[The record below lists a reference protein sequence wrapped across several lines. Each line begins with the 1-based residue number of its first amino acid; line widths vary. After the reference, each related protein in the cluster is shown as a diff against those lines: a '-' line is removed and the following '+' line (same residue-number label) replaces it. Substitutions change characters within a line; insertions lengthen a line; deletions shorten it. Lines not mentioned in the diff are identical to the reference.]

1 MELKIIYFNFPFW
14 RAEIARIPLYISN
27 TKFEDKRITSEEF
40 SYIKEN
46 GKMSDGTIIPFSQL
60 PVLVIDGQSIA
71 QTGAIARIC
80 GKISGFYPESLVE
93 AGKVDQIIDTAT
105 DINMLMRPSMRE
117 QDPDKKKLMRQEL
130 SKNDL
135 PKYFGFLE
143 DLLKEENIWFAE
155 NRMTIADIA
164 IWRLMGWL
172 KSGVIDD
179 IPQDITDD
187 FNKLNRVYNEVNNN
201 TDIKRWVS
209 ETYK

>member
-14 RAEIARIPLYISN
+14 RAEVARIPLYISN

-46 GKMSDGTIIPFSQL
+46 GKMTDGTIIPFSQL

-105 DINMLMRPSMRE
+105 DINMLMRPSMKE
-117 QDPDKKKLMRQEL
+117 QDPEKKKLMRQEL

-143 DLLKEENIWFAE
+143 NLLKDEKIWFAE

>member
-14 RAEIARIPLYISN
+14 RAEVARIPLYISN

-46 GKMSDGTIIPFSQL
+46 GKMTDGTIIPFSQL

-80 GKISGFYPESLVE
+80 GKISGFYPDSLVE

-117 QDPDKKKLMRQEL
+117 QDPEKKKLMRQEL

-135 PKYFGFLE
+135 PKYFGYLE
-143 DLLKEENIWFAE
+143 NLLKDEKIWFAE

>member
-14 RAEIARIPLYISN
+14 RAEVARIPLYISN

-46 GKMSDGTIIPFSQL
+46 GKMTDGTIIPFSQL

-80 GKISGFYPESLVE
+80 GKISGFYPESLIE

-135 PKYFGFLE
+135 PKYFGYLE
-143 DLLKEENIWFAE
+143 NLLKDENIWFAE

>member
-14 RAEIARIPLYISN
+14 RAEVARIPLYISN

-46 GKMSDGTIIPFSQL
+46 GKMTDGTIIPFSQL

-80 GKISGFYPESLVE
+80 GKISGFYPDSLVE
-93 AGKVDQIIDTAT
+93 AGKVDQILDTAT

-135 PKYFGFLE
+135 PKYFGYLE
-143 DLLKEENIWFAE
+143 NLLQDENIWFAE

-187 FNKLNRVYNEVNNN
+187 FNKLNRVYSEVNNN

>member
-14 RAEIARIPLYISN
+14 RAEVARIPLYISN

-46 GKMSDGTIIPFSQL
+46 GKMTDGTIIPFSQL

-80 GKISGFYPESLVE
+80 GKISGFYPDSLVE

-135 PKYFGFLE
+135 PKYFGYLE

-179 IPQDITDD
+179 IPQDITDN

>member
-14 RAEIARIPLYISN
+14 RAEVARIPLYISN

-46 GKMSDGTIIPFSQL
+46 GKMTDGTIIPFSQL

-117 QDPDKKKLMRQEL
+117 QDPVKKKLMRQEL

-143 DLLKEENIWFAE
+143 DLLREENIWFS
-155 NRMTIADIA
+155 NNKMTIADIA

-179 IPQDITDD
+179 IPQDITDN

>member
-14 RAEIARIPLYISN
+14 RAEVARIPLYISN

-46 GKMSDGTIIPFSQL
+46 GKMTDGTIIPFSQL

-80 GKISGFYPESLVE
+80 GKISGFYPDSLIE

-105 DINMLMRPSMRE
+105 DINMLMSPSMRE

-135 PKYFGFLE
+135 PKYFGYLE
-143 DLLKEENIWFAE
+143 DLLEDENIWFAE

-187 FNKLNRVYNEVNNN
+187 FSKLNRVYNEVNNH

>member
-14 RAEIARIPLYISN
+14 RAEVARIPLYISN

-46 GKMSDGTIIPFSQL
+46 GKMTDGTIIPFSQL

-80 GKISGFYPESLVE
+80 GKISGFYPDSLIE

-117 QDPDKKKLMRQEL
+117 QDPEKKKLMRQEL

-135 PKYFGFLE
+135 PKYFGYLE
-143 DLLKEENIWFAE
+143 NLLKEENIWFAE

>member
-14 RAEIARIPLYISN
+14 RAEVARIPLYISN

-46 GKMSDGTIIPFSQL
+46 GKMTDGTIIPFSQL

-143 DLLKEENIWFAE
+143 DLLQDENIWFAE

-187 FNKLNRVYNEVNNN
+187 FNKLNRVYSEVNNN

>member
-14 RAEIARIPLYISN
+14 RAEVARIPLYISN

-46 GKMSDGTIIPFSQL
+46 GKMTDGTIIPFSQL

-117 QDPDKKKLMRQEL
+117 QDPEKKKLMRQEL

-135 PKYFGFLE
+135 PKYFGYLE
-143 DLLKEENIWFAE
+143 NLLKDENIWFAE

-187 FNKLNRVYNEVNNN
+187 FNKLNRVYSEVNNN

>member
-14 RAEIARIPLYISN
+14 RAEVARIPLYISN

-46 GKMSDGTIIPFSQL
+46 GKMTDGTIIPFSQL

-80 GKISGFYPESLVE
+80 GKISGFYPDSLVE

-117 QDPDKKKLMRQEL
+117 QDPEKKKLMRQEL

-143 DLLKEENIWFAE
+143 NLLKDEKIWFAE

>member
-14 RAEIARIPLYISN
+14 RAEVARIPLYISN

-46 GKMSDGTIIPFSQL
+46 GKMTDGTIIPFSQL

-80 GKISGFYPESLVE
+80 GKISGFYPDSLVE

-135 PKYFGFLE
+135 PKYFGYLE
-143 DLLKEENIWFAE
+143 NLLQDENIWFAE

-179 IPQDITDD
+179 IPQDISDD

>member
-46 GKMSDGTIIPFSQL
+46 GKMTDGTIIPFSQL

-179 IPQDITDD
+179 IPQNITDD

>member
-14 RAEIARIPLYISN
+14 RAEVARIPLYISN

-46 GKMSDGTIIPFSQL
+46 GKMTDGTIIPFSQL

-71 QTGAIARIC
+71 QTGAMARIC
-80 GKISGFYPESLVE
+80 GKISGFYPDSLVE

-135 PKYFGFLE
+135 PKYFGYLE
-143 DLLKEENIWFAE
+143 NLLQDENIWFAE

-209 ETYK
+209 ETYN

>member
-14 RAEIARIPLYISN
+14 RAEVARIPLYISN

-46 GKMSDGTIIPFSQL
+46 GKMTDGTIIPFSQL

-80 GKISGFYPESLVE
+80 GKISGFYPDSLVE

-117 QDPDKKKLMRQEL
+117 QDPEKKKLMRQEL

-135 PKYFGFLE
+135 PKYFGYLE
-143 DLLKEENIWFAE
+143 NLLKEENIWFAE

-187 FNKLNRVYNEVNNN
+187 YNKLNRVYNEVNNN

>member
-14 RAEIARIPLYISN
+14 RAEVARIPLYISN

-46 GKMSDGTIIPFSQL
+46 GKMTDGTIIPFSQL

-80 GKISGFYPESLVE
+80 GKVSGFYPDSLVE

-135 PKYFGFLE
+135 PKYFGYLE
-143 DLLKEENIWFAE
+143 NLLKDENIWFAE

-187 FNKLNRVYNEVNNN
+187 FNKLNKVYNEVNNN

>member
-14 RAEIARIPLYISN
+14 RAEVARIPLYISN

-46 GKMSDGTIIPFSQL
+46 GKMTDGTIIPFSQL

-135 PKYFGFLE
+135 PKYFGYLE
-143 DLLKEENIWFAE
+143 NLLQDENIWFAE

-187 FNKLNRVYNEVNNN
+187 FNKLNRVYSEVNNN

>member
-14 RAEIARIPLYISN
+14 RAEVARIPLYISN
-27 TKFEDKRITSEEF
+27 TIFEDKRITSEEF

-46 GKMSDGTIIPFSQL
+46 GKMTDGTIIPFSQL

-135 PKYFGFLE
+135 PKYFGYLE
-143 DLLKEENIWFAE
+143 NLLKDENIWFTK

-179 IPQDITDD
+179 IPKDITDD

>member
-14 RAEIARIPLYISN
+14 RAEVARIPLYISN

-46 GKMSDGTIIPFSQL
+46 GKMTDGTIIPFSQL

-80 GKISGFYPESLVE
+80 GKISGFYPDSLVE

-135 PKYFGFLE
+135 PKYFGYLE
-143 DLLKEENIWFAE
+143 NLLQDENIWFAE

-187 FNKLNRVYNEVNNN
+187 FNKLNRVYSEVNNN

>member
-14 RAEIARIPLYISN
+14 RAEVARIPLYISN

-46 GKMSDGTIIPFSQL
+46 GKMTDGTIIPFSQL

-80 GKISGFYPESLVE
+80 GKISGFYPDSLVE

-117 QDPDKKKLMRQEL
+117 HDPDKKKLMRQEL

-143 DLLKEENIWFAE
+143 DLLKEENIWFS
-155 NRMTIADIA
+155 NNKMTIADIA

-179 IPQDITDD
+179 IPQDITDN

>member
-14 RAEIARIPLYISN
+14 RAEVARIPLYISN

-46 GKMSDGTIIPFSQL
+46 GKMTDGTIIPFSQL

-80 GKISGFYPESLVE
+80 GKISGFYPDSLVE

-117 QDPDKKKLMRQEL
+117 QDPEKKKLMRQEL

-135 PKYFGFLE
+135 PKYFGYLE
-143 DLLKEENIWFAE
+143 NLLKDENIWFAE

>member
-46 GKMSDGTIIPFSQL
+46 GKMTDGTIIPFSQL

-117 QDPDKKKLMRQEL
+117 QDPDKKKLIRQEL

-135 PKYFGFLE
+135 PKYFGYLE
-143 DLLKEENIWFAE
+143 NLLKEKNIWFAE

-179 IPQDITDD
+179 IPQNLTEN
-187 FNKLNRVYNEVNNN
+187 FTNLNKVYNEVNNN
-201 TDIKRWVS
+201 PDIKRWVS

>member
-14 RAEIARIPLYISN
+14 RAEVARIPLYISN

-46 GKMSDGTIIPFSQL
+46 GKMTDGTIIPFSQL

-80 GKISGFYPESLVE
+80 GKISGFYPDSLVE

-135 PKYFGFLE
+135 PKYFGYLE
-143 DLLKEENIWFAE
+143 NLLQDENIWFAE

>member
-14 RAEIARIPLYISN
+14 RAEVARIPLYISN

-46 GKMSDGTIIPFSQL
+46 GKMTDGTIIPFSQL

-143 DLLKEENIWFAE
+143 NLLKEENIWFAE
-155 NRMTIADIA
+155 NRITIADIA

>member
-14 RAEIARIPLYISN
+14 RAEVARIPLYISN
-27 TKFEDKRITSEEF
+27 TKFEDKRIISEEF

-46 GKMSDGTIIPFSQL
+46 GKMTDGTIIPFTQL

-80 GKISGFYPESLVE
+80 GKISGFYPDSLVE

-135 PKYFGFLE
+135 PKYFGYLE
-143 DLLKEENIWFAE
+143 NLLKDENIWFAE

>member
-14 RAEIARIPLYISN
+14 RAEVARIPLYISN

-46 GKMSDGTIIPFSQL
+46 GKMTDGTIIPFSQL

-80 GKISGFYPESLVE
+80 GKISGFYPDSLVE

-117 QDPDKKKLMRQEL
+117 QDPDKKKLMRQEI

-135 PKYFGFLE
+135 PKYFGYLE
-143 DLLKEENIWFAE
+143 NLLKDENIWFAE

>member
-179 IPQDITDD
+179 ISQDITDD

>member
-14 RAEIARIPLYISN
+14 RAEVARIPLYISN
-27 TKFEDKRITSEEF
+27 TKFEDKRITSEEY

-46 GKMSDGTIIPFSQL
+46 GKMTDGTIIPFIHF

-105 DINMLMRPSMRE
+105 DINMLIRPSMRE
-117 QDPDKKKLMRQEL
+117 QDPEKKKLMRQEL

-143 DLLKEENIWFAE
+143 NLLKDEKIWFAE

-179 IPQDITDD
+179 IPKDITDG
-187 FNKLNRVYNEVNNN
+187 FIKLNTVYNEVNNN

>member
-14 RAEIARIPLYISN
+14 RAEVARIPLYISN

-46 GKMSDGTIIPFSQL
+46 GKMTDGTIIPFSQL

-80 GKISGFYPESLVE
+80 GKISGFYPDSLVE

-117 QDPDKKKLMRQEL
+117 QDPEKKKLMRQEL

-143 DLLKEENIWFAE
+143 NLLKDENIWFAE

-187 FNKLNRVYNEVNNN
+187 FNKLNKVYNEVNNN

>member
-14 RAEIARIPLYISN
+14 RAEVARIPLYISN

-46 GKMSDGTIIPFSQL
+46 GKMTDGTIIPFSQL

-80 GKISGFYPESLVE
+80 GKISGFYPDSLVE

-135 PKYFGFLE
+135 PKYFGYLE
-143 DLLKEENIWFAE
+143 NLLKDENIWFAE
-155 NRMTIADIA
+155 NRMTLADIA

>member
-14 RAEIARIPLYISN
+14 RAEVARIPLYISN
-27 TKFEDKRITSEEF
+27 TKFADKRITSEEF

-46 GKMSDGTIIPFSQL
+46 GKMTDGTIIPFSQL

-135 PKYFGFLE
+135 PKYFGYLE
-143 DLLKEENIWFAE
+143 DLLEDENIWFAE

-187 FNKLNRVYNEVNNN
+187 FNKLNRVYSEVNNN

>member
-14 RAEIARIPLYISN
+14 RAEVARIPLYISN

-46 GKMSDGTIIPFSQL
+46 GKMTDGTIIPFSQL

-80 GKISGFYPESLVE
+80 GKISGFYPDSLVE

-135 PKYFGFLE
+135 PKYFGYLE
-143 DLLKEENIWFAE
+143 NLLKDENIWFAE

>member
-14 RAEIARIPLYISN
+14 RAEVARIPLYISN

-46 GKMSDGTIIPFSQL
+46 GKMTDGTIIPFSQL

-179 IPQDITDD
+179 IPQNITDD

>member
-105 DINMLMRPSMRE
+105 DINMLMRPSMRV

>member
-14 RAEIARIPLYISN
+14 RAEVARIPLYISN

-46 GKMSDGTIIPFSQL
+46 GKMTDGTIIPFSQL

-135 PKYFGFLE
+135 PKYFGYLE
-143 DLLKEENIWFAE
+143 NLLQDENIWFAE

-187 FNKLNRVYNEVNNN
+187 FNKLNKVYNEVNNN